1 MAWEFKDGIPIY
13 RQLVRRLEI
22 SIAAGEYQSGEK
34 MPSVRDLAME
44 AGVNPNTMQRAL
56 AELEAGGLLH
66 SERTAGRFI
75 TWDEDILTKLRRDLA
90 AGYVEDLFRNL
101 GRLGMSTAEIFDTVR
116 RWAEQTEA
124 KAEALASSAEAGR
137 RPEVEPADAE
147 RSGK

>member
-1 MAWEFKDGIPIY
+1 
-13 RQLVRRLEI
+13 
-22 SIAAGEYQSGEK
+22 

-75 TWDEDILTKLRRDLA
+75 TRDEDILTKLRRDLA

-137 RPEVEPADAE
+137 RPEVETADAE

>member
-75 TWDEDILTKLRRDLA
+75 TRDEDILTKLRRDLA

-137 RPEVEPADAE
+137 RTEVETADAE